1 MLHPVGR
8 FQALLASLVMSSVA
22 SKLVAMFAQPR
33 CRAWTISPQYVCRCP
48 GYTKREMHASLVAL
62 VLQSVTVDSLY
73 AWTGVVTD
81 DTDASN
87 VAIAISSGGSGG
99 SGASTM
105 TFSVTGVT

>member
-1 MLHPVGR
+1 
-8 FQALLASLVMSSVA
+8 
-22 SKLVAMFAQPR
+22 MFFAAP
-33 CRAWTISPQYVCRCP
+33 A
-48 GYTKREMHASLVAL
+48 TKREMHASLVTL

-73 AWTGVVTD
+73 AWTGAVTD
-81 DTDASN
+81 DADAPN